1 MLNNDANNDVATTS
15 DFTSLRCRLLQDE
28 GFSQPSPKL
37 VPNLCNKT
45 NYIIHYHNLNLY
57 LELGLCLT
65 NVHRD
70 LSFNQSPWLK
80 YCINFNTRQR
90 TAARN
95 DFEKYFFKL
104 MNNVVF
110 GKLFMCLFV
119 LLCSYILINSFQAKL
134 LSLWLFVFVYWAKV
148 ELTLNQPIYVG
159 FATLDLLKTLM
170 YDFHCN
176 YIKGKYPY
184 STQLFTDTDFLTY

>member
-134 LSLWLFVFVYWAKV
+134 LSL
-148 ELTLNQPIYVG
+148 
-159 FATLDLLKTLM
+159 
-170 YDFHCN
+170 
-176 YIKGKYPY
+176 
-184 STQLFTDTDFLTY
+184 